1 VIAADEFEEL
11 PAHEPAWAA
20 LDRVTAYRKQLL
32 AAGYSPVPVNGKR
45 VHLDDWTNIRATDAI
60 IETWA
65 ITRADHLNTGV
76 LCKDTPFID
85 IDVTVEEVAEEIEAL
100 FEDAIENSAVRIGLP
115 PKRAIPFRSDTP
127 FRKLATQFIAPNGQ
141 VHKVE
146 ILGAG
151 QMCVVNGIH
160 PDTHKP
166 YRWHGGEPGHK
177 LRREDLPLINAETA
191 AAFIAAAAEI
201 MRGHGWT
208 EVESKKTSGKAS
220 GADRA
225 GEAGRAESASVR
237 ERAYAQ
243 AALDGCAEELA
254 GTAAGDRNNI
264 LYKKS
269 FRIGTMAARGW
280 IARTEIEAALFDAA
294 MACGLVADDGETQA
308 RRTIESGLDDGA
320 GAPHPD
326 LPDQDAVQTAT
337 EETKQEESP
346 PRCSLADTHAVFKK
360 WLGDEY
366 DLDAASA
373 AIAAAASERL
383 PGDPLWLLIVAGPGG
398 AKTETVQALA
408 GAGAHVTSTIASE
421 GALLSAT
428 PRRERNKKATGGLL
442 RKIGD
447 RGVLVIKD
455 VTSILSADRNTRASV
470 LAAIREIYDGRWERN
485 VGTDG
490 GATLTWVGRIVIVGA
505 VTTAWDAA
513 HSVVA
518 TMGDRFV
525 LLRPRTSTGRK
536 KAGLGAI
543 RNTGTELAMR
553 RELAAVVGGVVGQMN
568 TTGHQLSDN
577 EIDRLLK
584 AADIVTMARSAV
596 ERDYRGDIVFA
607 HDPEMPTR
615 FAKQLVQLLRGAV
628 AIGMTPADGM
638 RLALRC
644 ARDTIPP
651 LRRDILLDLANNL
664 QSTVRDV
671 RKRISKPRNTVRR
684 ELECLHA
691 LGLLRCDE
699 TEEIGNDG
707 KERSIW
713 RYRLAAD
720 YDEETLR
727 TMADKPTKE
736 GLV

>member
-1 VIAADEFEEL
+1 VIADDAFQEL
-11 PAHEPAWAA
+11 PEHEPAWAV
-20 LDRVTAYRKQLL
+20 LDRVTRYRKELL
-32 AAGYSPVPVNGKR
+32 AAGYSPVPANGKR
-45 VHLDDWTNIRATDAI
+45 IHLSDWQNIRATPAI
-60 IETWA
+60 IDTWA
-65 ITRADHLNTGV
+65 ITRTDHLNTGV
-76 LCKDTPFID
+76 LTRDTPFVD

-100 FEDAIENSAVRIGLP
+100 FESEIENSAVRIGLP
-115 PKRAIPFRSDTP
+115 PKRSIPFRTDAP
-127 FRKLATQFIAPNGQ
+127 FKKIAAQFKDLNGR

-146 ILGAG
+146 ILGDG
-151 QMCVVNGIH
+151 QQIVVNGIH
-160 PDTHKP
+160 PDTGRP
-166 YRWHGGEPGHK
+166 YRWHRGEPGPK
-177 LRREDLPLINAETA
+177 LQRKDLPLLTAEAA
-191 AAFIAAAAEI
+191 AAFVAAAADV
-201 MRGHGWT
+201 MRAHGWE
-208 EVESKKTSGKAS
+208 EVKPNGKAS
-220 GADRA
+220 GAGGKA
-225 GEAGRAESASVR
+225 GHAEAASAR
-237 ERAYAQ
+237 KRAYAQ
-243 AALDGCAEELA
+243 AALEGCAEELA
-254 GTAAGDRNNI
+254 GIAAGDRNNS
-264 LYKKS
+264 LYKKAI
-269 FRIGTMAARGW
+269 RLGTMAARGW
-280 IARTEIEAALFDAA
+280 IARAEVEAALFDAA
-294 MACGLVADDGETQA
+294 TACGLAADDGEAQT
-308 RRTIESGLDDGA
+308 RRTIQSGLDDGA

-326 LPDQDAVQTAT
+326 LPDQGALQTA
-337 EETKQEESP
+337 EAKQEEPP
-346 PRCSLADTHAVFKK
+346 PRCSLADAHATFKK

-470 LAAIREIYDGRWERN
+470 LAAVREIYDGRWERN

-513 HSVVA
+513 HAVVA

-525 LLRPRTSTGRK
+525 LLRPKTNTGRK

-543 RNTGTELAMR
+543 HNTGDESAMR
-553 RELAAVVGGVVGQMN
+553 KELAAVVGGVVAHMD
-568 TTGHQLSDN
+568 TAGHRLSDD

-596 ERDYRGDIVFA
+596 ERDYRGDILFA

-615 FAKQLVQLLRGAV
+615 FAKQLVQLLRGAIAV
-628 AIGMTPADGM
+628 GMTPADGM

-651 LRRDILLDLANNL
+651 LRRDILLDLANNPL
-664 QSTVRDV
+664 STVRDV
-671 RKRISKPRNTVRR
+671 RRRISKPRNTVRR
-684 ELECLHA
+684 ELEGMHM

-699 TEEIGNDG
+699 TDETASDG
-707 KERSIW
+707 KEYTVF

-727 TMADKPTKE
+727 TMADKPAKE
-736 GLV
+736 GLP